1 MPETLFS
8 RTTYINIVNSH
19 ASKLFVYLYLSV
31 QGDGASAWGLFILF
45 GKAYADPERGSNID
59 KH

>member
-45 GKAYADPERGSNID
+45 GNGIRGSR
-59 KH
+59 KGVQH

>member
-19 ASKLFVYLYLSV
+19 ASKLFVYIYFSV

-45 GKAYADPERGSNID
+45 GNDIRGSR
-59 KH
+59 KGVQH